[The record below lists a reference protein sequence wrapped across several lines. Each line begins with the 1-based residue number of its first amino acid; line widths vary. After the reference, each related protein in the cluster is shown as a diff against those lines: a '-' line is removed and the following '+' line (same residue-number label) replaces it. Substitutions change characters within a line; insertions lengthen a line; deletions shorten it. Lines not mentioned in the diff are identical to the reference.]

1 MYLTTSFEKTLQ
13 GYKFQ
18 VSMIQVVS
26 INNQHYQLLQAIGE
40 IITQD
45 PLSSTAMPLGL
56 YLLVQ
61 PHKLSTLS

>member
-1 MYLTTSFEKTLQ
+1 
-13 GYKFQ
+13 
-18 VSMIQVVS
+18 MIQVVS